1 MYLFTRFLSFSLH
14 VLFLVWFLGSFL
26 LSLFL
31 SFVLFTFL
39 YCLLP
44 LAWKYMIFYS
54 SFSTL
59 LRAYKNLNFTFA
71 STLFLDNLKITYFIL
86 LTYMMVYFY
95 FMQTICIV
103 VAVPFVCSFFYYC
116 TGDTLWHLQN
126 LSQYI
131 IVEFSPSI
139 ILLYSLFTHFWNSFN
154 RSHFSIYMTLLAS
167 TWSHLFFT

>member
-1 MYLFTRFLSFSLH
+1 MYRITRFLSFSLH

-71 STLFLDNLKITYFIL
+71 STLFLDNLKIIYFIL

-95 FMQTICIV
+95 FMQTYVLLLLFLLFVHFFIIV
-103 VAVPFVCSFFYYC
+103 VLGIHC
-116 TGDTLWHLQN
+116 D
-126 LSQYI
+126 
-131 IVEFSPSI
+131 
-139 ILLYSLFTHFWNSFN
+139 
-154 RSHFSIYMTLLAS
+154 IYKTYHNIS
-167 TWSHLFFT
+167 